1 MKVPILAGGRFDRA
15 LAQRWQL
22 SEKRLETDR
31 PASQKIRKSARW
43 TRWPGGKLLQGLFAK
58 LPKIDGMCRES
69 LNALQ
74 IGRSCRALARLRH
87 SLQSLSRLALRLE
100 GRENPASRMLL
111 PCAYAASLAAFCEA
125 FRNRR
130 PAAESLKFRRD
141 RIVGGSQTASG
152 AVCEASPE
160 WRHTSRNFERPVNWP
175 FLPGARTALARLA
188 KPFKPGAAP
197 RRPRK
202 SSEPDALAMCLC
214 RFAGSFLRG
223 IPKPAA
229 CPAESLESR
238 ISTG

>member
-1 MKVPILAGGRFDRA
+1 MTVRLHNVGNYPRSASKPTA
-15 LAQRWQL
+15 LPR
-22 SEKRLETDR
+22 
-31 PASQKIRKSARW
+31 RKFEISARW
-43 TRWPGGKLLQGLFAK
+43 TRWPGSKLFQGLFAK

-141 RIVGGSQTASG
+141 RSVGGPQTASG
-152 AVCEASPE
+152 AVCETSPE

-175 FLPGARTALARLA
+175 FLPGARTASARLA
-188 KPFKPGAAP
+188 KPLNLALRRGGLENPAGRTLLPCAYAAP
-197 RRPRK
+197 LAVFCEAFRNRRPAPQK
-202 SSEPDALAMCLC
+202 V
-214 RFAGSFLRG
+214 
-223 IPKPAA
+223 
-229 CPAESLESR
+229 
-238 ISTG
+238 